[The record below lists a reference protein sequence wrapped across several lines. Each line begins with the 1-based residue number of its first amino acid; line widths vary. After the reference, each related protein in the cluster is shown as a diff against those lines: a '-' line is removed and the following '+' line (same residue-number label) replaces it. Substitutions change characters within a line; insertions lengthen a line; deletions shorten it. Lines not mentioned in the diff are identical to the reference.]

1 MRRCYNPAPDAD
13 RFAQT
18 SPNARRIL
26 SPASSSPAQPRGRRD
41 DAHHSRASGGCS
53 VTIREV
59 GRRRRS
65 RLPRAG
71 RLGPQDGLPSPQP
84 VLSLRADRNRGRTLP
99 ADRDRSDHA
108 ARSRREPAA
117 SGYGLGSP
125 ARRFFARRCGFR
137 TAVARTRRGPG
148 PRRRRSFATGAT
160 ACAGRLPG
168 RDLGLRLVPV
178 SLVATVRPPLPFP
191 DRVGPLTNGSIPFFR
206 HRALASFVAVV
217 LFRTRPPAS
226 LRTVPTQRR
235 KPAGGPRC
243 SLLINPTATPAFHAR
258 A

>member
-41 DAHHSRASGGCS
+41 DAHHSRASGRCS
-53 VTIREV
+53 VAVREV

-71 RLGPQDGLPSPQP
+71 RLGLPRRPP
-84 VLSLRADRNRGRTLP
+84 VAAAGPIVASWPKPRKNTSDRP
-99 ADRDRSDHA
+99 DRSDHA
-108 ARSRREPAA
+108 DRPRREPAA
-117 SGYGLGSP
+117 SGCGLGSP

-148 PRRRRSFATGAT
+148 PRRRRSFATSAT
-160 ACAGRLPG
+160 ARTGRRPG
-168 RDLGLRLVPV
+168 RDLGLCLVPV
-178 SLVATVRPPLPFP
+178 GLVATVRLPLPFP

-226 LRTVPTQRR
+226 LRTVPAQRR
-235 KPAGGPRC
+235 KPAGGS
-243 SLLINPTATPAFHAR
+243 SLQPAD
-258 A
+258 